1 MFNRANSPQVNI
13 WFILIDS
20 KCCLT
25 GSVVSMSGLQR
36 FLCLC
41 SQPHPIRLG
50 FLVDP
55 SNFIDVLFS
64 GFEAVGAILY
74 SQIGDGEAF
83 GPDI

>member
-1 MFNRANSPQVNI
+1 MLNGANTSQVNI
-13 WFILIDS
+13 RIILIDS

-41 SQPHPIRLG
+41 SQPRPISLC

-55 SNFIDVLFS
+55 SNFIDVLFP

-74 SQIGDGEAF
+74 TLIGDGEAF

>member
-1 MFNRANSPQVNI
+1 MFNAANSPQVNI
-13 WFILIDS
+13 RINFIDS

-41 SQPHPIRLG
+41 SQPHPIRLC
-50 FLVDP
+50 FLVDR
-55 SNFIDVLFS
+55 SNLIDVLFS
-64 GFEAVGAILY
+64 GFEAVGAILH